1 MWLIL
6 VFAKLINGAEK
17 ILGLQQDLS
26 NPAEIFDEFDLAGIT
41 DEIEPVE
48 ASVGS
53 ALVANFF
60 EFWKLLLLIVVVV
73 VVAVCLCGG
82 GGLFWYAK
90 KNDLKASELID
101 EVGEVVE
108 KTKDLKADFS
118 QGRSKA
124 REKRRE
130 EKNAG
135 EINPLFF
142 SSQRIRLK
150 LRYALIGTGGPLV
163 TSCGGACPNNVKII

>member
-1 MWLIL
+1 MWLIF
-6 VFAKLINGAEK
+6 VFIQIINCGEK
-17 ILGLQQDLS
+17 ILELQQDLS
-26 NPAEIFDEFDLAGIT
+26 NPAEDFDEFDLAGIT

-48 ASVGS
+48 ASVGN

-60 EFWKLLLLIVVVV
+60 EFWKLLLLIVVGILA
-73 VVAVCLCGG
+73 AVCLCGG

-108 KTKDLKADFS
+108 KAKDIKAEFS

-130 EKNAG
+130 EK
-135 EINPLFF
+135 IKTK
-142 SSQRIRLK
+142 K
-150 LRYALIGTGGPLV
+150 L
-163 TSCGGACPNNVKII
+163 